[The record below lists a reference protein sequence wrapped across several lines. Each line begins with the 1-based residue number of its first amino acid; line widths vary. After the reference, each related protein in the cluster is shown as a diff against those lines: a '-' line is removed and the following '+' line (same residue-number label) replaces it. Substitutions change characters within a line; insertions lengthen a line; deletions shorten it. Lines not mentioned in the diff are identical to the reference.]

1 MFDILFL
8 LCIANI
14 SLAIAFR
21 CDFDDRPQESLDR
34 SVFQTTNPNWN
45 WNTEPGNKVP
55 IISYF
60 FHTSVKPMD
69 NKVIQDAMSKIEDKT
84 CIKFKYVPEHEA
96 PIHHLEIS
104 IQTQTE
110 DCKSNAGG
118 VKSVDGSAGKVKM
131 YFKYSLRCQD
141 SSVHVNLVLHEF
153 GHVLGL
159 AHTHRRPDR
168 DEFVNIHE
176 NCIKKGKKSQ
186 FSLLKWT
193 EAKRCGVP
201 YKCNSMMHYGA
212 TTMSAG
218 CDTISEKSGKC
229 GLDRIGGDIPIKEDW
244 DLINRIHCIFI
255 ACPKISKDCC

>member
-14 SLAIAFR
+14 SL
-21 CDFDDRPQESLDR
+21 
-34 SVFQTTNPNWN
+34 
-45 WNTEPGNKVP
+45 
-55 IISYF
+55 
-60 FHTSVKPMD
+60 SVKPMD

-168 DEFVNIHE
+168 DEKNHNFPFLN
-176 NCIKKGKKSQ
+176 G
-186 FSLLKWT
+186 LKRNVVVYLT
-193 EAKRCGVP
+193 SV
-201 YKCNSMMHYGA
+201 
-212 TTMSAG
+212 T
-218 CDTISEKSGKC
+218 
-229 GLDRIGGDIPIKEDW
+229 L
-244 DLINRIHCIFI
+244 
-255 ACPKISKDCC
+255 